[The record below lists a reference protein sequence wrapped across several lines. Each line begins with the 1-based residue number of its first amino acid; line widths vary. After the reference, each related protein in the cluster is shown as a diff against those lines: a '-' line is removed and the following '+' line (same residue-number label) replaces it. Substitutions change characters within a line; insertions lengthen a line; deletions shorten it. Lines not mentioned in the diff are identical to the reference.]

1 MDFIFFIFKCSN
13 KSLHLFWLDLM
24 NKFSG
29 VGLEM
34 DSQLDENETL
44 DLSKDSDDATPLKNT
59 NEVEGPKVNALV
71 KDVVGFNRL
80 EVSKLLSK

>member
-1 MDFIFFIFKCSN
+1 
-13 KSLHLFWLDLM
+13 M

-59 NEVEGPKVNALV
+59 NKVEGSKVNALV